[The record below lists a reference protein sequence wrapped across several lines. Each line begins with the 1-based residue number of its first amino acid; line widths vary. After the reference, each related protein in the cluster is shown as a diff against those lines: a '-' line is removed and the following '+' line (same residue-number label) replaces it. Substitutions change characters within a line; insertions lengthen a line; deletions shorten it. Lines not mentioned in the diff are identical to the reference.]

1 MSKICI
7 ALTTATL
14 FLAPLTF
21 AQDASQR
28 DGSKMRASDA
38 DMQRAI
44 QFQRNKDRADA
55 RQARRE
61 RTHPSVVYGNADR
74 QAEPPNSVRDPGEQQ
89 VQKHKK

>member
-7 ALTTATL
+7 AFTTVAL
-14 FLAPLTF
+14 LLAPLTF
-21 AQDASQR
+21 AQDASHH
-28 DGSKMRASDA
+28 DGSNARASDR

-61 RTHPSVVYGNADR
+61 RTHPSVTYGNANR
-74 QAEPPNSVRDPGEQQ
+74 QAEPPNSVPDPGEQQ
-89 VQKHKK
+89 AQKHKK